1 MGREAVAVAHWR
13 GEVAEVKVLLKSSE
27 IILRGAIK
35 ARIARAD
42 VFDVAVSA
50 GRLQLRADG
59 EVLVLQLGESEA
71 VKWRDVLLQPP
82 PTLASKLGIGP
93 EKAAYVIGE
102 TEDVELVAALNGARS
117 TSAAAAKVLLAI
129 LQREADLEAAIAIAR
144 KHAALFVWCVYAKG
158 KDANPPDAVVR
169 NFMRRNGYMDNKSCA
184 VSATLTATRFGL
196 RRDSAP

>member
-1 MGREAVAVAHWR
+1 MGREAVAIAHWR
-13 GEVAEVKVLLKSSE
+13 GEVAEVKVLLESSE

-42 VFDVAVSA
+42 VSDVAVSA

-71 VKWRDVLLQPP
+71 VKWRGVLLQPP

-144 KHAALFVWCVYAKG
+144 KHATLFVWCVYAKG
-158 KDANPPDAVVR
+158 KNASPPDAVVR
-169 NFMRRNGYMDNKSCA
+169 NFMRRNGYMDNRSCA

-196 RRDSAP
+196 RRDPAP